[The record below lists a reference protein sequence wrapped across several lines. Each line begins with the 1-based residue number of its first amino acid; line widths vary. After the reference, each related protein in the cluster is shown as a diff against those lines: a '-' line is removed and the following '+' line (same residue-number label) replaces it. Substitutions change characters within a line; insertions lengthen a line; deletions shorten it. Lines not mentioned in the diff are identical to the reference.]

1 MYRGMQKAVGQHSTP
16 LDAAQS
22 LPALS
27 PYWAFFLDI
36 DGTLLELAERPD
48 MVRAD
53 AGLVSLLGGLQQAAN
68 GAVALI
74 SGRSVADV
82 DRLFAPLEL
91 PVAGQH
97 GVERRDAAGQVHRH
111 DFPLEPLR
119 DSAARLQAFAAAH
132 PGLILE
138 DKGNSLALHYRQ
150 APQLAEQ
157 ARAEMARVA
166 AGLGDAFELQA
177 GKMVFELKPGG
188 RDKGNVIDEF
198 MREAPFRGCTP
209 VFVGDDLTD
218 EYGFGAVN
226 RMGGHAI
233 KVGAGRS
240 VARWR
245 LADAQA
251 VRAWLGDWV
260 ARFGPPPA

>member
-1 MYRGMQKAVGQHSTP
+1 MSPHAAP

-22 LPALS
+22 LPAPS
-27 PYWAFFLDI
+27 PSWAFFLDV
-36 DGTLLELAERPD
+36 DGTLLELVERPD
-48 MVRAD
+48 MVHVD
-53 AGLVSLLGGLQQAAN
+53 AALVKLLGGLQQAAG
-68 GAVALI
+68 GALALI

-82 DRLFAPLEL
+82 DALFAPLEL

-97 GVERRDAAGQVHRH
+97 GIERRDAAGRTHEQAFAR
-111 DFPLEPLR
+111 EPLR
-119 DSAARLQAFAAAH
+119 AAAARLRAFAAAH
-132 PGLILE
+132 PGLLLE
-138 DKGNSLALHYRQ
+138 DKGHSLALHYRQ
-150 APQLAEQ
+150 APQLAED
-157 ARAEMARVA
+157 ARAEAAAAA
-166 AGLGDAFELQA
+166 AGLGDEFELQA

-188 RDKGNVIDEF
+188 RDKGKVIEEF
-198 MREAPFRGCTP
+198 MQEAPFRGRAP

-218 EYGFGAVN
+218 EYGFGVVN

-240 VARWR
+240 AARWR

-260 ARFGPPPA
+260 ARFGPGAA